1 MPLPSPAPEPTLLVA
16 CLCAQWCGT
25 CNDYRPLFDE
35 LAKKFPQ
42 VRVLWID
49 VEDQSALVDPVEVED
64 FPTILIAARGHPLF
78 FGTVLPHIQT
88 LQRLIEAHL
97 GGDSKPLPGQDEIHS
112 LAARLWAVAEA
123 SA

>member
-35 LAKKFPQ
+35 LGKKFPQ

-64 FPTILIAARGHPLF
+64 FPTILIAARTHPVF

-97 GGDSKPLPGQDEIHS
+97 GGDSKPLAGHGDVHD
-112 LAARLWAVAEA
+112 LAGRLWTVVDAAA
-123 SA
+123 

>member
-1 MPLPSPAPEPTLLVA
+1 
-16 CLCAQWCGT
+16 
-25 CNDYRPLFDE
+25 
-35 LAKKFPQ
+35 
-42 VRVLWID
+42 
-49 VEDQSALVDPVEVED
+49 VED
-64 FPTILIAARGHPLF
+64 FPTILIAAREHPLF